1 MVIEMLPKDAFG
13 TKKNKNSLHKKGIF
27 NLIGLIIL
35 NEVEMLK
42 KIFFTSILLGAFALS
57 GCTNDEADIKEAAVE
72 SSPAEQSTTIN
83 NEDNTKKTEE
93 LKEVDKKEPV
103 ILDVTDLGK
112 VAPIR
117 GSYPLA
123 IDEEITSP
131 IGQSESYFTHASD
144 NPFKITLLNT
154 GAESFLYKIQHL
166 DKETEVASGIL
177 KSNESYEKIF
187 DGFPEG
193 SYVISYL
200 VEEEEVPMDIK
211 LKVKVEILR

>member
-1 MVIEMLPKDAFG
+1 MVLLSCCLM
-13 TKKNKNSLHKKGIF
+13 
-27 NLIGLIIL
+27 IL
-35 NEVEMLK
+35 NGVGMLK
-42 KIFFTSILLGAFALS
+42 KYFYVSILLGAFALS
-57 GCTNDEADIKEAAVE
+57 GCTNDEVDNKEVTEE
-72 SSPAEQSTTIN
+72 SLSVEQSTTIN
-83 NEDNTKKTEE
+83 NEDNTKKTA
-93 LKEVDKKEPV
+93 KEVVKKEPI
-103 ILDVTDLGK
+103 ILDVTDIEK

-117 GSYPLA
+117 SFYPLA

-131 IGQSESYFTHASD
+131 IGQSESYFNHASD

-166 DKETEVASGIL
+166 DKETEVASGVL

-200 VEEEEVPMDIK
+200 VEEEGFPMDIK
-211 LKVKVEILR
+211 LKVKVEELR